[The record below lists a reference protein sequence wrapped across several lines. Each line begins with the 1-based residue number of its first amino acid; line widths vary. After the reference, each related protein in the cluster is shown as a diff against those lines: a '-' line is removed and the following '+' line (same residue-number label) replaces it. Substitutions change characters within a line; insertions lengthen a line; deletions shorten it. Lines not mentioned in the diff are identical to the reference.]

1 MRKLL
6 STLFLSLAATCWA
19 APDTLVIGQVAPF
32 SGADAEQATAWA
44 AGMKLHFDA
53 VNRAGGI
60 HGRKLRLVEVNDYGH
75 VPSTVEAVRHLLGY
89 ERPIAISGVFGT
101 ANIAAI
107 VQSGLLRKTGVPL
120 VGHREAGI
128 VDAQPL
134 VYNVRASA
142 REEVR
147 SLVQTLA
154 GSGMRRVG
162 LFVEGG
168 PRAAELVALAESALD
183 GTHARIV
190 AHAFHDPATG
200 QAAAA
205 TQLIAREQP
214 DAIVLAGSALANAA
228 FVERYRQM
236 GGKAALHS
244 TSSIDSGQL
253 AKWLGPDDAES
264 LCVTQ
269 VTPDPMQRTSALTRE
284 FGDLVA
290 AAGAGEA
297 NVSHAMLEGFIA
309 AKVITDAARRM
320 GPVVSHPRF
329 LAALRAT
336 DLDLGGYAVWFG
348 GDERVVRSAARPGV

>member
-19 APDTLVIGQVAPF
+19 APDALVVGQVAPF
-32 SGADAEQATAWA
+32 SGADAEQANAWA

-60 HGRKLRLVEVNDYGH
+60 HGRMVRLVEVNDYGH
-75 VPSTVEAVRHLLGY
+75 APSTVQGVRELLGH
-89 ERPIAISGVFGT
+89 EQPIAIAGVFGT

-107 VQSGLLRKTGVPL
+107 TQSGLLRKTGVPL
-120 VGHREAGI
+120 VGYRTAGI
-128 VDAQPL
+128 VEAQPL
-134 VYNVRASA
+134 VYNVRMGAQD
-142 REEVR
+142 EVT
-147 SLVQTLA
+147 SLVRTLA
-154 GSGMRRVG
+154 DSGMQRIG
-162 LFVEGG
+162 LFVENG
-168 PRAAELVALAESALD
+168 PRAPELVALAEAAARSAN
-183 GTHARIV
+183 ARIV

-200 QAAAA
+200 QANAAS
-205 TQLIAREQP
+205 QLIAHEQP
-214 DAIVLAGSALANAA
+214 QVIVLAGSALANAA

-244 TSSIDSGQL
+244 TSSVDSGQL

-269 VTPDPMQRTSALTRE
+269 VTPNPLDRTTALTRE
-284 FGDLVA
+284 FGDRVT
-290 AAGAGEA
+290 AAGSRGVT
-297 NVSHAMLEGFIA
+297 VSHAMLEGYIA
-309 AKVITDAARRM
+309 AKVITDAATRM

-336 DLDLGGYAVWFG
+336 DMDLGGYAVRFARG
-348 GDERVVRSAARPGV
+348 ERVVRSDARPGV